1 MSARTSSE
9 PPALSRYDRWPGIL
23 GLAYGLVGAPISAL
37 LMQVLSYAGV
47 QWACGH
53 RTVAV
58 VHIIPATFIV
68 LAAAA
73 AWISWRDWTTVG
85 RIGRAE
91 NATITDRTRFVA
103 VVGIVLSMYSIVI
116 ILAMWLPLVI
126 FDPCQH

>member
-23 GLAYGLVGAPISAL
+23 GLAYGLVGAPVSAL
-37 LMQVLSYAGV
+37 LMQVFSYAGV

-53 RTVAV
+53 QAIGV
-58 VHIIPATFIV
+58 VHLIPALFIA
-68 LAAAA
+68 LALAA

-91 NATITDRTRFVA
+91 NATITDRTQFVA
-103 VVGIVLSMYSIVI
+103 ISGVVLSVFSIVL
-116 ILAMWLPLVI
+116 ILAMWMPLVI

>member
-1 MSARTSSE
+1 MSAPTSSE
-9 PPALSRYDRWPGIL
+9 PPALSRFDRWPGIL
-23 GLAYGLVGAPISAL
+23 GLAYGLVGAPLSAL
-37 LMQVLSYAGV
+37 LMQVSAYAGV

-53 RTVAV
+53 GTVAV
-58 VHIIPATFIV
+58 VHIIPAIFIA
-68 LAAAA
+68 LAGAA

-103 VVGIVLSMYSIVI
+103 VAGIVLSLYSIVI